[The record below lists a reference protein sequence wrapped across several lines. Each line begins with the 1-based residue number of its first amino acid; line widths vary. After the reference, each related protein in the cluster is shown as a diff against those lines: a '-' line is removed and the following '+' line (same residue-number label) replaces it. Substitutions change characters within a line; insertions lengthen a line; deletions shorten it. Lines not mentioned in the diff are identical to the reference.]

1 MKLNDAKVTSGAS
14 IQASLASVIQYSY
27 DGVKYG
33 ADGDKSATIIAIEGY
48 SNVIGG
54 NGKITAD
61 NMTTVL
67 PSGKTAD
74 VTKVTVRVAFHD
86 ADGNTIGYVAVSYTH
101 LIHSGIPWN
110 KL

>member
-1 MKLNDAKVTSGAS
+1 MKLKDAKVTSGAS

-33 ADGDKSATIIAIEGY
+33 ADGDQSATIIAIEGY

-67 PSGKTAD
+67 PSE
-74 VTKVTVRVAFHD
+74 
-86 ADGNTIGYVAVSYTH
+86 NC
-101 LIHSGIPWN
+101 
-110 KL
+110 

>member
-1 MKLNDAKVTSGAS
+1 MQKLLPV
-14 IQASLASVIQYSY
+14 LLFRH
-27 DGVKYG
+27 GVKYG
-33 ADGDKSATIIAIEGY
+33 ADGDQSATIIAIEGY

-86 ADGNTIGYVAVSYTH
+86 ADGNIIGYVDKEVKVSLSITA
-101 LIHSGIPWN
+101 
-110 KL
+110 K